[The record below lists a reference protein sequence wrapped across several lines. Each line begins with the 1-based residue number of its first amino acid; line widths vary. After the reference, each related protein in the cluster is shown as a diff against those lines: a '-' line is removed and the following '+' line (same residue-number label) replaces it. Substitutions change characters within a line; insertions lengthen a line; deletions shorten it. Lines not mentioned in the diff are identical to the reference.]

1 MSKLFDELEKKKA
14 GTTTNPLL
22 LQKLEAEKNEL
33 DAKIAELTNQ
43 NLSLRESLNAVAR
56 DRQSIQ
62 LQLNLYKE
70 MLSNMVKAYSDH
82 VASIDSALNK
92 K

>member
-14 GTTTNPLL
+14 GSTTNPLL

-33 DAKIAELTNQ
+33 ETKIAELTKQ
-43 NLSLRESLNAVAR
+43 NLSLRESINAVAR

-70 MLSNMVKAYSDH
+70 MLANMAKAYSDH
-82 VASIDSALNK
+82 VASIDSALNQK
-92 K
+92 